1 MATAQFTPII
11 RFASLPAEVKNEI
24 SASGI
29 PESAWSVAIIPLPPV
44 VVMGPVLNG
53 LGLNPDTPVNP
64 ASVMKLVTTR
74 AALGLLGPQF
84 RHQTRIATTGRL
96 ESGVLRGDLFFQGG
110 GDPKLV
116 VEDLDEI

>member
-1 MATAQFTPII
+1 MIRTLRGDRAVYADHPLCVATG
-11 RFASLPAEVKNEI
+11 RSKKEI
-24 SASGI
+24 SVSGI

-96 ESGVLRGDLFFQGG
+96 ESGVLRGDLFFRAA
-110 GDPKLV
+110 
-116 VEDLDEI
+116 EIQSW